1 MPDNNII
8 PENNLIF
15 RLGGNANNTYQDWQ
29 SVGPFPYNNTRID
42 SITDPDGATD
52 RKEITSIP
60 SPFARIDL
68 IKTAF
73 KEVNKEVDNN
83 GLGSLDGNTIFH
95 KMVSDTLDVAQ
106 IFFDLD
112 RYQDKIEVL
121 KWDKTRDLE
130 ELEKSNLDGH
140 KYFASA
146 LRKFLD
152 TDHTLN
158 PDPNNDPYNFN
169 QLCSIYLLRYLQG
182 PREMTIIGAT
192 SPSTLFFSNA
202 NDQSFVRDIQFGTDT
217 PFDSDYR
224 PLYRR
229 DAEFVKCFWYLR
241 NSIPNFSRLFPEL
254 YIYLDKTYQAI
265 ARENNALRANL
276 DAISNDLVA
285 YKATLSEI
293 TVTVDNQN
301 DTVEVLGFPLY
312 KRAQQ
317 DVKNVSNFRIESS
330 KETPLKP
337 LVLPIDKGNKY
348 ANLTYT
354 SDKWGSENKADYYN
368 PETELEK
375 RQLPNDGATYPYL
388 TIGDLME
395 EVLIKVPHALN
406 EQSYF
411 SGNASLNG
419 RGYSYL
425 LPIKPL
431 FFNYFTVEELRG
443 TMRDGR
449 NMMEMSELAG
459 GSVRATLRIPIS
471 GGSGVSYIE
480 YNRTY
485 YRDNNRS
492 LDEIRETNE
501 GAIREI
507 KFTGFI
513 MPQVRFSHDESAIY
527 NVTSIQSK
535 GERCEF
541 VFWKDGTV
549 VEHQPKTS
557 RQADTDIPL
566 RADNYLIEDS
576 NFDLIQ
582 VNNNETSGLLIPIFK
597 QERHNTRFKFAIDLG
612 TSNTHIEYSKDE
624 QNPEAFNVST
634 GDQLICP
641 MFVPTRTNDRQ
652 TRDLME
658 EEAELILKDYL
669 PDEISRESDF
679 FFPTRTVL
687 SYVRDADWNTV
698 IDPFTLT
705 NIPLAYNK
713 RSPQQ
718 GNKYQCDIKWGGQD
732 EDLKRMKNFVEC
744 LMLMIRNKVLLNE
757 GNLANTEIRWTY
769 PLSMPP
775 RRRQELQKTWDKTYK
790 RYFSPNGTTS
800 LLSESEAPILYYF
813 NTVGTTNEMV
823 NVDIGGGTTDI
834 AFFENQAVQ
843 AVSSFRF
850 AANNLFMNAYAP
862 GDTSNG
868 IIDHYKESIK
878 SVLENKVTD
887 LVAAYNEENNK
898 IPANMASFLFSLK
911 DSRKVAEARID
922 VSTVDL
928 NSKLSRDENFK
939 IVFILFYAA
948 IIYQIALTIKALNG
962 EIRLPRHI
970 ILSGNGS
977 KVVRIITS
985 DKRVL
990 ADFTKRIFEKVL
1002 DTRYDKELEIIGLDD
1017 AEDPKTVT
1025 CKGCIKADNNND
1037 RKVPET
1043 IVVSSKGERALTNED
1058 TYETITDDNLDKC
1071 MESVSSFFDF
1081 ILRELNQSFDFDN
1094 NFGVTTRSIEI
1105 AKAEV
1110 NKIGDLKTF
1119 LKKGIKMRIKEGD
1132 KTDTIDESFFFYP
1145 IKGVLHV
1152 ISNSIN
1158 QDLRHE

>member
-1 MPDNNII
+1 M

-15 RLGGNANNTYQDWQ
+15 RLGGNADNFYQDWQ
-29 SVGPFPYNNTRID
+29 SVGTFPYNNARID

-68 IKTAF
+68 VKTAF
-73 KEVNKEVDNN
+73 KEVNDR
-83 GLGSLDGNTIFH
+83 GLDGNTIFH
-95 KMVSDTLDVAQ
+95 KMVSDTLDVGQ

-112 RYQDKIEVL
+112 KYQDKIEVL
-121 KWDKTRDLE
+121 KWNKTRDLK
-130 ELEKSNLDGH
+130 ELEKSNLEGH
-140 KYFASA
+140 HYFADA
-146 LRKFLD
+146 LQKYLKAD
-152 TDHTLN
+152 ASS
-158 PDPNNDPYNFN
+158 YNFEK
-169 QLCSIYLLRYLQG
+169 LHSIYLLRYLQG

-202 NDQSFVRDIQFGTDT
+202 NDQSFVKGIQFGTDT

-224 PLYRR
+224 PLYKR
-229 DAEFVKCFWYLR
+229 DAEFVKCFWYLKKSNR
-241 NSIPNFSRLFPEL
+241 DFPELFPEL
-254 YIYLDKTYQAI
+254 NTYLDNTFNAI
-265 ARENNALRANL
+265 TQRNTTLRTAL
-276 DAISNDLVA
+276 DAISNDLA
-285 YKATLSEI
+285 TYRATLSEI

-317 DVKNVSNFRIESS
+317 DVRNVSDFRIEPS

-354 SDKWGSENKADYYN
+354 ADIWGSENKADYYN
-368 PETELEK
+368 PETELAK

-395 EVLIKVPHALN
+395 EVLIKVPHTLN
-406 EQSYF
+406 KQSYF
-411 SGNASLNG
+411 NGNATLSG
-419 RGYSYL
+419 KGYSYL

-443 TMRDGR
+443 TMRDGK

-485 YRDNNRS
+485 YKDSSKS

-513 MPQVRFSHDESAIY
+513 MPQVRFSNDERAIY
-527 NVTSIQSK
+527 NVTSIQSA
-535 GERCEF
+535 EETSEF
-541 VFWKDGTV
+541 IFWKDGAV
-549 VEHQPKTS
+549 VEHRPKTS
-557 RQADTDIPL
+557 RQKDTSL
-566 RADNYLIEDS
+566 ALKGENYLIEGS

-582 VNNNETSGLLIPIFK
+582 VKNYDTSGLLIPIFK
-597 QERHNTRFKFAIDLG
+597 AERHNTHFEFAIDLG
-612 TSNTHIEYSKDE
+612 TSNTHIEYREEEKE
-624 QNPEAFNVST
+624 TKAFDILT
-634 GDQLICP
+634 KDQLICP

-652 TRDLME
+652 SRDLME

-687 SYVRDADWNTV
+687 SYARNADWNTV

-718 GNKYQCDIKWGGQD
+718 GNKYQCDIKWGGRD
-732 EDLKRMKNFVEC
+732 EDLTRMKNFVEC

-757 GNLANTEIRWTY
+757 GDLAKTAIRWTY
-769 PLSMPP
+769 PLSMPGK
-775 RRRQELQKTWDKTYK
+775 RHRILQETWDKTYK
-790 RYFSPNGTTS
+790 KYFCTDGSTGS
-800 LLSESEAPILYYF
+800 LSESEAPIIYYF
-813 NTVGTTNEMV
+813 SRESTAKEMV

-834 AFFENQAVQ
+834 AFAESKQIQ
-843 AVSSFRF
+843 YVSSFRF

-862 GDTSNG
+862 EDLSNG
-868 IIDHYKESIK
+868 IIDYYKESIK
-878 SVLENKVTD
+878 SVIEDKVKD
-887 LVAAYNEENNK
+887 LVDAYNEENNRR
-898 IPANMASFLFSLK
+898 PANMASFLFSLK
-911 DSRKVAEARID
+911 DSKKVADASINA
-922 VSTVDL
+922 STVDL

-962 EIRLPRHI
+962 KIKLPRHI

-977 KVVRIITS
+977 KVVRIITN

-990 ADFTKRIFEKVL
+990 AEFTKRIFEKVL
-1002 DTRYDKELEIIGLDD
+1002 GKEYDKELEIIGLDD
-1017 AEDPKTVT
+1017 ADDPKAAT
-1025 CKGCIKADNNND
+1025 CKGCIIADNNND

-1043 IVVSSKGERALTNED
+1043 IVVSSEGGRALASED
-1058 TYETITDDNLDKC
+1058 TYETITDDNLNKC

-1081 ILRELNQSFDFDN
+1081 ILGELNQSFDFDK
-1094 NFGVTTRSIEI
+1094 NFGVTRRSIDI
-1105 AKAEV
+1105 AKMEV
-1110 NKIGDLKTF
+1110 AKTGDLRSF
-1119 LKKGIKMRIKEGD
+1119 LEKGIDKRIEEGD
-1132 KTDTIDESFFFYP
+1132 REDRIDESFFFYP
-1145 IKGVLHV
+1145 IKGVLHE
-1152 ISNSIN
+1152 ISKQIN
-1158 QDLRHE
+1158 QELSHE

>member
-1 MPDNNII
+1 M

-15 RLGGNANNTYQDWQ
+15 RLGSSADDTYQDWQ
-29 SVGPFPYNNTRID
+29 SVGSFPYNNTRIQ
-42 SITDPDGATD
+42 SIKDPEGATD

-68 IKTAF
+68 VKTAF
-73 KEVNKEVDNN
+73 REVNREVDNR
-83 GLGSLDGNTIFH
+83 GLDSLDGNTIFH

-112 RYQDKIEVL
+112 KYQDKIEVL
-121 KWDKTRDLE
+121 KWDPDRDLR
-130 ELEKSNLDGH
+130 ELEESNLEGH
-140 KYFASA
+140 HYFADA
-146 LRKFLD
+146 LRKYLTAD
-152 TDHTLN
+152 ASS
-158 PDPNNDPYNFN
+158 YNFK
-169 QLCSIYLLRYLQG
+169 QLRSIYLLRYLQG

-202 NDQSFVRDIQFGTDT
+202 NDQSFVQGLKFGTDT
-217 PFDSDYR
+217 PFDADYR
-224 PLYRR
+224 PLYKR
-229 DAEFVKCFWYLR
+229 DAELVKCFWYLR

-265 ARENNALRANL
+265 AKENNALRANL
-276 DAISNDLVA
+276 DAISNDPET

-301 DTVEVLGFPLY
+301 DTVEVLGLPLY

-317 DVKNVSNFRIESS
+317 DVRNVSDFRIEPS

-337 LVLPIDKGNKY
+337 LVLPIDKGNRY

-354 SDKWGSENKADYYN
+354 ADIWGVENRAEYYN
-368 PETELEK
+368 AETELAK

-406 EQSYF
+406 KQSYF
-411 SGNASLNG
+411 NGNATLSDE
-419 RGYSYL
+419 GYSYL

-443 TMRDGR
+443 TMRDGK

-485 YRDNNRS
+485 YKDSSKS

-513 MPQVRFSHDESAIY
+513 MPQVHFSNDESAIY
-527 NVTSIQSK
+527 NVTSIQSA
-535 GERCEF
+535 EETSEF
-541 VFWKDGTV
+541 IFWKDGAV
-549 VEHQPKTS
+549 VEHRPKTS
-557 RQADTDIPL
+557 RQKDTSL
-566 RADNYLIEDS
+566 ALKGENYLIEGS

-582 VNNNETSGLLIPIFK
+582 VKNYDTSGLLIPIFK
-597 QERHNTRFKFAIDLG
+597 AERHNTDFEFAIDLG
-612 TSNTHIEYSKDE
+612 TSNTHIEYREEEKE
-624 QNPEAFNVST
+624 TKAFDILT
-634 GDQLICP
+634 KDQLICP
-641 MFVPTRTNDRQ
+641 MFVPTRSDNRQ
-652 TRDLME
+652 KRDLME

-669 PDEISRESDF
+669 PDEIRRESDF

-687 SYVRDADWNTV
+687 SYARNADWNTV

-718 GNKYQCDIKWGGQD
+718 GNKYQCDIKWGGRD
-732 EDLKRMKNFVEC
+732 EDRMKNFVEC

-757 GNLANTEIRWTY
+757 GNLARTAIRWTY

-775 RRRQELQKTWDKTYK
+775 KRRRVLQETWDKTYQK
-790 RYFSPNGTTS
+790 YFCTDGSTGS
-800 LLSESEAPILYYF
+800 LSESEAPILYYF
-813 NTVGTTNEMV
+813 KKVGTTNEMV

-834 AFFENQAVQ
+834 AFSENQAVQ
-843 AVSSFRF
+843 YTSSFRF

-862 GDTSNG
+862 EDLSNG
-868 IIDHYKESIK
+868 IIDYYKESIK
-878 SVLENKVTD
+878 SVLEDKVKD
-887 LVAAYNEENNK
+887 LVDAYNEENNRR
-898 IPANMASFLFSLK
+898 PANMASFLFSLK
-911 DSRKVAEARID
+911 NSKKVADASINA
-922 VSTVDL
+922 STVDF

-962 EIRLPRHI
+962 QIKLPRHI

-977 KVVRIITS
+977 KVVRIITN

-1002 DTRYDKELEIIGLDD
+1002 NTKYDKELEIIGLDD
-1017 AEDPKTVT
+1017 TDDPKAAT
-1025 CKGCIKADNNND
+1025 CKGCLISEQKDHRD
-1037 RKVPET
+1037 PDK
-1043 IVVSSKGERALTNED
+1043 IVISSEGGRALASED
-1058 TYETITDDNLDKC
+1058 TYETITDDNLNKC

-1081 ILRELNQSFDFDN
+1081 ILGELNQSFDFDN
-1094 NFGVTTRSIEI
+1094 NFGVTKRSIEI

-1110 NKIGDLKTF
+1110 NKKGDLKTF
-1119 LKKGIKMRIKEGD
+1119 LTKGIDMRIGEGD

-1145 IKGVLHV
+1145 IKGVLHM